1 MFIFLLFLSIV
12 LAQEQESPLE
22 AQQAKLDNAEAK
34 LQEKKSLAEELSTTT
49 DAANDVQSSTPINSP
64 IETPS
69 PDEISTFLKSTSSK
83 PKWDSL
89 NAPHNLLSWKYPVD
103 YLIDPD
109 PKRVDG
115 DLIPENKR
123 RQAVPT
129 SGSDALQAG
138 PIGANNPGITVSVWN
153 PGWPLSAQQLRM
165 IGVAINQVGGDHPE
179 LPMNADTRC
188 FCRVIAPVPRCAC
201 QNGKTPQDVILP
213 SKAEAMNGMLRDIEE
228 QAVRAVAKVT
238 KYRPVQY
245 RPRPSI
251 FTKRIVEHRKA
262 TGNLRAKRVAGEWKD
277 TIHDLAHELSHP
289 SIEDPSL
296 VLANIQIGDVAC
308 IDSHWC
314 VRENDNDNKKD
325 EDDEKNRNKKWV
337 ASTKAETIR
346 KKNNN
351 TAGWCV
357 GVGRIVSVTKEGTA
371 CVHYESVH
379 NTYVGDANDYH
390 LPTRIPGSTGSNTHS
405 STSKIEKVEKLRSQ
419 CFDTT
424 FTIIVVII
432 VVVIFFT

>member
-1 MFIFLLFLSIV
+1 RRSKKMFIFLLFLSIV
-12 LAQEQESPLE
+12 LAQDQESPLE

-69 PDEISTFLKSTSSK
+69 PDEISTFIKSTSSK

-165 IGVAINQVGGDHPE
+165 IGLAINQVGGDHPE

-188 FCRVIAPVPRCAC
+188 FCRVVAPVPRCAC
-201 QNGKTPQDVILP
+201 QNGKT
-213 SKAEAMNGMLRDIEE
+213 
-228 QAVRAVAKVT
+228 
-238 KYRPVQY
+238 
-245 RPRPSI
+245 
-251 FTKRIVEHRKA
+251 
-262 TGNLRAKRVAGEWKD
+262 
-277 TIHDLAHELSHP
+277 
-289 SIEDPSL
+289 
-296 VLANIQIGDVAC
+296 
-308 IDSHWC
+308 
-314 VRENDNDNKKD
+314 
-325 EDDEKNRNKKWV
+325 
-337 ASTKAETIR
+337 
-346 KKNNN
+346 
-351 TAGWCV
+351 
-357 GVGRIVSVTKEGTA
+357 
-371 CVHYESVH
+371 
-379 NTYVGDANDYH
+379 
-390 LPTRIPGSTGSNTHS
+390 
-405 STSKIEKVEKLRSQ
+405 
-419 CFDTT
+419 
-424 FTIIVVII
+424 
-432 VVVIFFT
+432 